1 VKIPKHSV
9 RFFSGAY
16 FVERGESF
24 KKIIVAFGGRSF
36 ELAFGVCVFF
46 ESIYLQDIFE
56 QWIKKKI
63 GEK

>member
-1 VKIPKHSV
+1 VKIPKQSV

-24 KKIIVAFGGRSF
+24 KKIIVAFGGEVLSWLLEF
-36 ELAFGVCVFF
+36 VCFLNQ
-46 ESIYLQDIFE
+46 STYKTSLNNGL
-56 QWIKKKI
+56 KKKI